1 MADEYDAAQERGEVA
16 TAKDG
21 NAGRF
26 SGERPATAADLGL
39 SRKEIHEARQQF
51 VKSMRGM
58 SDANKVDLREVNSA
72 FSHQENAPA
81 LGYEEQPA

>member
-39 SRKEIHEARQQF
+39 SRKEIHEAR
-51 VKSMRGM
+51 
-58 SDANKVDLREVNSA
+58 REP
-72 FSHQENAPA
+72 FPKLAPFPLTRMA
-81 LGYEEQPA
+81 LATRLA